1 MGFDDVTTHTERWVS
16 HISEKIA
23 SLFSSHLR
31 KLYKLEIN
39 NMFKVKKFKQA
50 LVSESYPI
58 FSLSHDNWDDF
69 GTKCTFHLRYHKSQL
84 ESVLIGE
91 VKILQKKEDTTELP
105 SEFHSLNDK
114 YISLGQDIDY
124 YSNLINIIGGS
135 ESELILEA
143 LNDIS
148 WDQNK
153 TDGFEG
159 ESAYR
164 NSLFRNNS
172 ASSAFRFGRSVIL
185 GEDFD
190 ENFSFKYNSYIDGAD
205 GPFTITVDFDEKDI
219 LPGRIVCVIGRN
231 AVGKTQLLGNLAKDL
246 VQVGRV
252 SQKTVDDKN
261 QRFDGN
267 RPIFNRVITVSY
279 SAFDKFIRPK
289 KPQASYVYC
298 GIRNENGTLSK
309 TSLIENY
316 KKNLLKINELGR
328 KDDWISFMSEILDNS
343 SGDFLDQLKVELDN
357 DANDDALSLLS
368 SGQSILAHFVT
379 ALVARIQQ
387 NTLVLFDEPETHLHP
402 NAVAHLFNVMNKM
415 LKRYN
420 SFAIIATHSPIVLQE
435 IPRKRVILLTRE
447 GNSTISTNMQ
457 FETFGENISELTK
470 HVFDTATIPNYYKSV
485 LKRLSNRLSFE
496 QVNKLFE
503 NNLSFNAKAYLLAQ
517 YGDTI

>member
-1 MGFDDVTTHTERWVS
+1 
-16 HISEKIA
+16 
-23 SLFSSHLR
+23 
-31 KLYKLEIN
+31 
-39 NMFKVKKFKQA
+39 MFKVKKFKQA

-205 GPFTITVDFDEKDI
+205 GPFTITVDFDEKTS
-219 LPGRIVCVIGRN
+219 C
-231 AVGKTQLLGNLAKDL
+231 
-246 VQVGRV
+246 QV
-252 SQKTVDDKN
+252 
-261 QRFDGN
+261 
-267 RPIFNRVITVSY
+267 
-279 SAFDKFIRPK
+279 
-289 KPQASYVYC
+289 
-298 GIRNENGTLSK
+298 E
-309 TSLIENY
+309 
-316 KKNLLKINELGR
+316 
-328 KDDWISFMSEILDNS
+328 
-343 SGDFLDQLKVELDN
+343 
-357 DANDDALSLLS
+357 
-368 SGQSILAHFVT
+368 
-379 ALVARIQQ
+379 
-387 NTLVLFDEPETHLHP
+387 
-402 NAVAHLFNVMNKM
+402 
-415 LKRYN
+415 
-420 SFAIIATHSPIVLQE
+420 
-435 IPRKRVILLTRE
+435 
-447 GNSTISTNMQ
+447 
-457 FETFGENISELTK
+457 
-470 HVFDTATIPNYYKSV
+470 
-485 LKRLSNRLSFE
+485 
-496 QVNKLFE
+496 
-503 NNLSFNAKAYLLAQ
+503 
-517 YGDTI
+517 

>member
-1 MGFDDVTTHTERWVS
+1 
-16 HISEKIA
+16 
-23 SLFSSHLR
+23 
-31 KLYKLEIN
+31 
-39 NMFKVKKFKQA
+39 MFKVKKFKQA
-50 LVSESYPI
+50 LISDSYPV
-58 FSLSHDNWDDF
+58 FSLSSDNWDDF
-69 GTKCTFHLRYHKSQL
+69 GTKCTFHLRYHKSR
-84 ESVLIGE
+84 SDAVFIGE
-91 VKILQKKEDTTELP
+91 VKILQKKKDITKLP
-105 SEFHSLNDK
+105 NEFHILDNE

-124 YSNLINIIGGS
+124 YSNLINIVGDS
-135 ESELILEA
+135 ESENVLEA

-148 WDQNK
+148 WSPNK
-153 TDGFEG
+153 AEGFEG
-159 ESAYR
+159 DSSYR
-164 NSLFRNNS
+164 NALFRENS

-185 GEDFD
+185 GEEFN
-190 ENFSFKYNSYIDGAD
+190 EKFSFKYNSYIDGAD
-205 GPFTITVDFDEKDI
+205 GPFTIAIDFDEKDI
-219 LPGRIVCVIGRN
+219 LPGRIVGIIGRN

-261 QRFDGN
+261 QRFEGN

-289 KPQASYVYC
+289 NPQASYVYC
-298 GIRNENGTLSK
+298 GIRNENGVLSK
-309 TSLIENY
+309 SSLIENY
-316 KKNLLKINELGR
+316 KNNLLKISELGR

-343 SGDFLDQLKVELDN
+343 SDAFLDQLKIELDN
-357 DANDDALSLLS
+357 DIDNDALSLLS

-379 ALVARIQQ
+379 ALVARIQR

-415 LKRYN
+415 LKLYN

-447 GNSTISTNMQ
+447 GNSTISANMN

-470 HVFDTATIPNYYKSV
+470 HVFDTATIPNYYKSI
-485 LKRLSNRLSFE
+485 LKGLSNRFSFE
-496 QVNKLFE
+496 QVNELFDD
-503 NNLSFNAKAYLLAQ
+503 NLSFNAKAYLLAQ